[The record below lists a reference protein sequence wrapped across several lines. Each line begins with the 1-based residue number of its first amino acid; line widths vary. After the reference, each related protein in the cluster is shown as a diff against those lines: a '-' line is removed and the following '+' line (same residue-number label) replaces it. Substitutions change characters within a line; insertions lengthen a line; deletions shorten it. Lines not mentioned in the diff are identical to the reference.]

1 MAACVNERRLKRN
14 HYVCDK
20 GIAPYKMSV
29 HKKLK
34 LCHMCK
40 YTLGFSAVCETED
53 TRLSNIPQLQS
64 LAVRGSLKKC
74 YMHGAATDGAAAVT
88 DR

>member
-1 MAACVNERRLKRN
+1 ML
-14 HYVCDK
+14 
-20 GIAPYKMSV
+20 MTT
-29 HKKLK
+29 LL